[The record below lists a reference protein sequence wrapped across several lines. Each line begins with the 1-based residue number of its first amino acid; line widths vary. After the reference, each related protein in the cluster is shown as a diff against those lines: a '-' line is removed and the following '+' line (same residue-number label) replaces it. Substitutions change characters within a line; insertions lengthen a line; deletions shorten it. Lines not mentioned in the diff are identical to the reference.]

1 MTKNKKLN
9 GIYVMNEETKLLLAL
24 YQIENLTFLLSQNEY
39 EQYFYSHLIQIQVE
53 LQRQLTNSK
62 SYSKMKE

>member
-1 MTKNKKLN
+1 
-9 GIYVMNEETKLLLAL
+9 MNEETKLLLAL

-62 SYSKMKE
+62 SYSKIKE